1 MTQKIRSILV
11 VDDSPV
17 IIAGY
22 GRFGQVVS
30 RLLTAEGIPSTLL
43 DHDAGQIEHTHSV
56 SAGLDYP
63 GVGPEHAWLKD
74 TGRATYVAIDD
85 RQALAAFHDL
95 TRTEGIIPALESSHA
110 LAQAALLAPDMD
122 VDDIIVV
129 NLSGRGDKDIETVAA
144 IEDID
149 L

>member
-1 MTQKIRSILV
+1 MT
-11 VDDSPV
+11 
-17 IIAGY
+17 
-22 GRFGQVVS
+22 
-30 RLLTAEGIPSTLL
+30 
-43 DHDAGQIEHTHSV
+43 
-56 SAGLDYP
+56 
-63 GVGPEHAWLKD
+63 
-74 TGRATYVAIDD
+74 IDD

-110 LAQAALLAPDMD
+110 LAQAGLLAPKMS